1 MTATLTK
8 TLGSLDDFRGTLCV
22 PGDPDYPRVRA
33 IWNGQVA
40 REPALIATCHDA
52 CDVRTV
58 LRRAVDAGM
67 VTAVRG
73 GGHNVAGTAL
83 CDGGVVIDLS
93 AMRAVSLD
101 PATGRVWVQG
111 GATLAD
117 LDHATVPFARVAP
130 AGIVTTTGVGGLTLG
145 GGVGWT
151 TRRFGLSCDNL
162 VAVRLV
168 TAAGDYL
175 SVDDERDP
183 ELMWG
188 LRGGGGNFGIVTEF
202 EFATHPFGPVAVAG
216 FVVYRLDDG
225 PAVLRG
231 YRQFAAAAPEEVTT
245 IVVLRHA
252 PPAPWIPV
260 DQRGKPV
267 VMIGAVHTGSI
278 QTGIEAL
285 RPVKSLARPVADT
298 VWPTPFL
305 AHQAVLDASNPA
317 GHRYYWKSD
326 HLAELNDEAID
337 LLVEQTAQLSS
348 PDSLIG
354 IFQLGGAAARG
365 GERSCFPSR
374 HARFMVNY
382 ATHWT
387 EAREDDLHRQWT
399 RDAIE
404 ALAPYGLGTAYVNFT
419 ADDAPMHVETLYST
433 TEFSRLVTLKNR
445 LDPDNVSTSAPRHEG
460 AQVDRRKDDHGP
472 LFKPRRSR
480 TTPGRAGFVDRSR
493 QLLLAD
499 AVRPLGRAGAAQPRA
514 GLDRRLRGGRRRSTR
529 TGHGAGVQRCR
540 HRRGR
545 PPRCDAADHPAVAGG
560 LVDRARS
567 ERGAVDLHR
576 RDAGGA
582 GSCDHHLLHRRPRLG
597 PSGGHGPGRRTPGAP
612 GRSGP
617 TGGGRTGSRPASAGP
632 VRTRRRP
639 SGGSHAHSA
648 ARRPYRTETA
658 VSCVWLSRSIILAA

>member
-22 PGDPDYPRVRA
+22 PGDPDYPRVWA

-67 VTAVRG
+67 VTVVRG

-101 PATGRVWVQG
+101 PATGRVRVQG

-445 LDPDNVSTSAPRHEG
+445 LDPDNVFRNNHNI
-460 AQVDRRKDDHGP
+460 
-472 LFKPRRSR
+472 
-480 TTPGRAGFVDRSR
+480 
-493 QLLLAD
+493 
-499 AVRPLGRAGAAQPRA
+499 
-514 GLDRRLRGGRRRSTR
+514 
-529 TGHGAGVQRCR
+529 
-540 HRRGR
+540 
-545 PPRCDAADHPAVAGG
+545 
-560 LVDRARS
+560 
-567 ERGAVDLHR
+567 
-576 RDAGGA
+576 
-582 GSCDHHLLHRRPRLG
+582 
-597 PSGGHGPGRRTPGAP
+597 
-612 GRSGP
+612 
-617 TGGGRTGSRPASAGP
+617 
-632 VRTRRRP
+632 RP
-639 SGGSHAHSA
+639 SA
-648 ARRPYRTETA
+648 
-658 VSCVWLSRSIILAA
+658 

>member
-1 MTATLTK
+1 M
-8 TLGSLDDFRGTLCV
+8 
-22 PGDPDYPRVRA
+22 
-33 IWNGQVA
+33 
-40 REPALIATCHDA
+40 
-52 CDVRTV
+52 
-58 LRRAVDAGM
+58 
-67 VTAVRG
+67 
-73 GGHNVAGTAL
+73 
-83 CDGGVVIDLS
+83 
-93 AMRAVSLD
+93 
-101 PATGRVWVQG
+101 
-111 GATLAD
+111 
-117 LDHATVPFARVAP
+117 
-130 AGIVTTTGVGGLTLG
+130 
-145 GGVGWT
+145 
-151 TRRFGLSCDNL
+151 
-162 VAVRLV
+162 
-168 TAAGDYL
+168 
-175 SVDDERDP
+175 
-183 ELMWG
+183 
-188 LRGGGGNFGIVTEF
+188 
-202 EFATHPFGPVAVAG
+202 
-216 FVVYRLDDG
+216 
-225 PAVLRG
+225 LRG

-445 LDPDNVSTSAPRHEG
+445 LDPDNVFRNNHNI
-460 AQVDRRKDDHGP
+460 
-472 LFKPRRSR
+472 
-480 TTPGRAGFVDRSR
+480 
-493 QLLLAD
+493 
-499 AVRPLGRAGAAQPRA
+499 
-514 GLDRRLRGGRRRSTR
+514 
-529 TGHGAGVQRCR
+529 
-540 HRRGR
+540 
-545 PPRCDAADHPAVAGG
+545 
-560 LVDRARS
+560 
-567 ERGAVDLHR
+567 
-576 RDAGGA
+576 
-582 GSCDHHLLHRRPRLG
+582 
-597 PSGGHGPGRRTPGAP
+597 
-612 GRSGP
+612 
-617 TGGGRTGSRPASAGP
+617 
-632 VRTRRRP
+632 RP
-639 SGGSHAHSA
+639 SA
-648 ARRPYRTETA
+648 
-658 VSCVWLSRSIILAA
+658 

>member
-1 MTATLTK
+1 
-8 TLGSLDDFRGTLCV
+8 
-22 PGDPDYPRVRA
+22 
-33 IWNGQVA
+33 
-40 REPALIATCHDA
+40 
-52 CDVRTV
+52 
-58 LRRAVDAGM
+58 
-67 VTAVRG
+67 
-73 GGHNVAGTAL
+73 
-83 CDGGVVIDLS
+83 
-93 AMRAVSLD
+93 
-101 PATGRVWVQG
+101 
-111 GATLAD
+111 TLAD

-278 QTGIEAL
+278 QTRIEAL

-445 LDPDNVSTSAPRHEG
+445 LDPDNVFRNNHNI
-460 AQVDRRKDDHGP
+460 
-472 LFKPRRSR
+472 
-480 TTPGRAGFVDRSR
+480 
-493 QLLLAD
+493 
-499 AVRPLGRAGAAQPRA
+499 
-514 GLDRRLRGGRRRSTR
+514 
-529 TGHGAGVQRCR
+529 
-540 HRRGR
+540 
-545 PPRCDAADHPAVAGG
+545 
-560 LVDRARS
+560 
-567 ERGAVDLHR
+567 
-576 RDAGGA
+576 
-582 GSCDHHLLHRRPRLG
+582 
-597 PSGGHGPGRRTPGAP
+597 
-612 GRSGP
+612 
-617 TGGGRTGSRPASAGP
+617 
-632 VRTRRRP
+632 RP
-639 SGGSHAHSA
+639 SA
-648 ARRPYRTETA
+648 
-658 VSCVWLSRSIILAA
+658 

>member
-101 PATGRVWVQG
+101 PATGRVRVQG

-337 LLVEQTAQLSS
+337 LLVEQTAQLSP

-445 LDPDNVSTSAPRHEG
+445 LDPDNVFRNNHNI
-460 AQVDRRKDDHGP
+460 
-472 LFKPRRSR
+472 
-480 TTPGRAGFVDRSR
+480 
-493 QLLLAD
+493 
-499 AVRPLGRAGAAQPRA
+499 
-514 GLDRRLRGGRRRSTR
+514 
-529 TGHGAGVQRCR
+529 
-540 HRRGR
+540 
-545 PPRCDAADHPAVAGG
+545 
-560 LVDRARS
+560 
-567 ERGAVDLHR
+567 
-576 RDAGGA
+576 
-582 GSCDHHLLHRRPRLG
+582 
-597 PSGGHGPGRRTPGAP
+597 
-612 GRSGP
+612 
-617 TGGGRTGSRPASAGP
+617 
-632 VRTRRRP
+632 RP
-639 SGGSHAHSA
+639 SA
-648 ARRPYRTETA
+648 
-658 VSCVWLSRSIILAA
+658 

>member
-1 MTATLTK
+1 
-8 TLGSLDDFRGTLCV
+8 
-22 PGDPDYPRVRA
+22 
-33 IWNGQVA
+33 
-40 REPALIATCHDA
+40 
-52 CDVRTV
+52 
-58 LRRAVDAGM
+58 
-67 VTAVRG
+67 
-73 GGHNVAGTAL
+73 
-83 CDGGVVIDLS
+83 
-93 AMRAVSLD
+93 
-101 PATGRVWVQG
+101 
-111 GATLAD
+111 
-117 LDHATVPFARVAP
+117 
-130 AGIVTTTGVGGLTLG
+130 
-145 GGVGWT
+145 
-151 TRRFGLSCDNL
+151 
-162 VAVRLV
+162 
-168 TAAGDYL
+168 
-175 SVDDERDP
+175 
-183 ELMWG
+183 MWG

-445 LDPDNVSTSAPRHEG
+445 LDPDNVFRNNHNI
-460 AQVDRRKDDHGP
+460 
-472 LFKPRRSR
+472 
-480 TTPGRAGFVDRSR
+480 
-493 QLLLAD
+493 
-499 AVRPLGRAGAAQPRA
+499 
-514 GLDRRLRGGRRRSTR
+514 
-529 TGHGAGVQRCR
+529 
-540 HRRGR
+540 
-545 PPRCDAADHPAVAGG
+545 
-560 LVDRARS
+560 
-567 ERGAVDLHR
+567 
-576 RDAGGA
+576 
-582 GSCDHHLLHRRPRLG
+582 
-597 PSGGHGPGRRTPGAP
+597 
-612 GRSGP
+612 
-617 TGGGRTGSRPASAGP
+617 
-632 VRTRRRP
+632 RP
-639 SGGSHAHSA
+639 SA
-648 ARRPYRTETA
+648 
-658 VSCVWLSRSIILAA
+658 